1 MTTTTDNAPR
11 IIATE
16 SGNYA
21 VIADTTVGV
30 TAFAHDYEDR
40 RSATVHRFGD
50 GRIAVSASDPT
61 AHATFYM
68 TPDEARLLAQ
78 AILDATA

>member
-1 MTTTTDNAPR
+1 MTTATTPR
-11 IIATE
+11 ILSSE

-21 VIADTTVGV
+21 VIADTTVAV

-40 RSATVHRFGD
+40 RSASAHRMND
-50 GRIAVSASDPT
+50 GRVAISASDPT

-68 TPDEARLLAQ
+68 TRDEARLLAQ
-78 AILDATA
+78 AILDATV